1 MTRSS
6 SAWWTAEGAAP
17 ARSGWN
23 YAGTVTSLS
32 SSGPSGSARPPH
44 LTGTG
49 QASGSITVGLS
60 VSGMHCGSCATL
72 IEEVLAEQ
80 VGVQAV
86 SVDLDQGR
94 ARIEYDASQL
104 GVDDLT
110 EAIAGAGYSAAP
122 LG

>member
-1 MTRSS
+1 M
-6 SAWWTAEGAAP
+6 
-17 ARSGWN
+17 
-23 YAGTVTSLS
+23 TSLS

-60 VSGMHCGSCATL
+60 VSGMHF
-72 IEEVLAEQ
+72 
-80 VGVQAV
+80 GVQAV